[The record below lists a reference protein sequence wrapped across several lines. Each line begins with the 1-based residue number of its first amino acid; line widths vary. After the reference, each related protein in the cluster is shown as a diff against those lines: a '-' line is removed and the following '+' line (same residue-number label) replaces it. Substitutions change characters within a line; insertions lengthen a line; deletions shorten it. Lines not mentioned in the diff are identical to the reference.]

1 MRKMLRAVISDAGYR
16 NAFICIRL
24 MNDKQISRLNSRYLK
39 HERSTDV
46 ISFDLSER
54 KGPRV
59 IDIAVNLQRAIRQA
73 SKLGHSVDAE
83 LTLYVLHGVLHCLG
97 YNDLKMSD
105 AARMHN
111 KEDQILKQ
119 YGYGAIFSC
128 K

>member
-24 MNDKQISRLNSRYLK
+24 MNDKQISRLNSRYLNHK
-39 HERSTDV
+39 RSTDV

-73 SKLGHSVDAE
+73 HKLGHSVDAE

-105 AARMHN
+105 ASRMHN
-111 KEDQILKQ
+111 KEDRILKQ